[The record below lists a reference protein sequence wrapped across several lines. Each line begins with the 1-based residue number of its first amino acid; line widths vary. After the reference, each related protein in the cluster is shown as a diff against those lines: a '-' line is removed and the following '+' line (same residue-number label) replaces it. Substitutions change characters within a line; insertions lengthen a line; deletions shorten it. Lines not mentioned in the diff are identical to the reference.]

1 MMCPVPKLYVMR
13 EGNDVIRGIRK
24 MTEVKNAVASGSAS
38 FKKRMQLISVL
49 HEYGE
54 TAYHLPVSFAL
65 TGIDVRDR
73 ASSQDAYIRASNNP
87 IIAAEC
93 LLSEKTG
100 REGKEPSPYT
110 GFIGDTVLRKLGYSL
125 VDGSILGL
133 ALVIGTPANEGSA
146 AGICR
151 ELQEK
156 YMLTFLAG
164 GVVPALQQ
172 SGVKLGLEYRLIPL
186 GSTGAHGVH
195 FTDIIA
201 RVAMMFGGVT
211 PGDISR
217 LLKYAAE
224 RAKAIVIVFPGLSD
238 EEIALVDAMRGLGFP
253 IVSLGPYMS
262 DAWITATP
270 EEAVRRGMEAKGI
283 RVTVTAIPIP
293 MGCSPAF
300 EGKSIRKE
308 EMYVEF
314 GGGRST
320 AFELLTMRNAGE
332 IQDGQ
337 VTVIG
342 PEIDAMK
349 EGSANP
355 LGIIVEVAGRSMKK
369 DYEPVLERR
378 IHNFVNYGEGSW
390 HVAQRDLIWVRIS
403 KEAVAKGVK
412 ITHIGKLL
420 ASKFRM
426 DFPQLLDAVAVTLIT
441 DERKVLAAR
450 KDADAVYEERDARIK
465 GMRDEDVNTYYS
477 CTLCQTFAPNHVC
490 VITPERPALCGA
502 ISWLDGKIA
511 YEISP
516 AGANQPVEKGTL
528 LNAQNGEFDGVNR
541 FVKKA
546 SHGEIDRCSLY
557 SVMEYPMTCCG
568 CFECIALMLPEV
580 NGIMV
585 VNREFKGVTPSGM
598 TFSTLAGTIG
608 GGAQTPGF
616 AGISKNYILSD
627 RFLQGDG
634 GIERLV
640 WIPLQL
646 KDEIKDRLQKKLIG
660 QGHPDLFEKIAD
672 ETKATTIEELTAFLE
687 RVRHPSLTMKPLV

>member
-1 MMCPVPKLYVMR
+1 MT
-13 EGNDVIRGIRK
+13 DVELAKKTG
-24 MTEVKNAVASGSAS
+24 EDLLKNRIARIQNTFSY
-38 FKKRMQLISVL
+38 
-49 HEYGE
+49 EE

-65 TGIDVRDR
+65 TGIAVHDR
-73 ASSQDAYIRASNNP
+73 ATALDVFARMNNNP
-87 IIAAEC
+87 LIASEC
-93 LLSEKTG
+93 LLAEKTATVG
-100 REGKEPSPYT
+100 REPAPYT
-110 GFIGDTVLRKLGYSL
+110 GFVGDTVIRKLGYSL

-133 ALVIGTPANEGSA
+133 ALVVGIPESTDSA
-146 AGICR
+146 AAICR

-156 YMLTFLAG
+156 YMLTFLSG
-164 GVVPALQQ
+164 GVIPALLQG
-172 SGVKLGLEYRLIPL
+172 GVKLGLEYRLVPL
-186 GSTGAHGVH
+186 GSTPSYGVH
-195 FTDIIA
+195 FVDIIA

-211 PGDISR
+211 PGDAAR

-224 RAKAIVIVFPGLSD
+224 RAKAIVIVFPGLSPED
-238 EEIALVDAMRGLGFP
+238 IAFVDAMRVLDFP
-253 IVSLGPYMS
+253 ILSLGDYEGG
-262 DAWITATP
+262 AWIPATSND
-270 EEAVRRGMEAKGI
+270 VVKKGMEKKGI
-283 RVTVTAIPIP
+283 RVNVTAIPIP

-308 EMYVEF
+308 EMYAEF
-314 GGGRST
+314 GGGRAP
-320 AFELLTMRNAGE
+320 AFELLRMRNPDE
-332 IQDGQ
+332 ITDGK

-342 PEIDAMK
+342 PEIGSMK
-349 EGSANP
+349 EGTANP
-355 LGIIVEVAGRSMKK
+355 LGIIIEVSGKMMKK

-412 ITHIGKLL
+412 IEHIGKLL

-426 DFPQLLDAVAVTLIT
+426 DFPQILDAVAVTLIT
-441 DERKVLAAR
+441 DKDKVLAA
-450 KDADAVYEERDARIK
+450 KKEAEKVYDERDARIR
-465 GMRDEDVNTYYS
+465 GMKDSEVNTYYS

-511 YEISP
+511 FEISP
-516 AGANQPVEKGTL
+516 AGANQPIEKGSVI
-528 LNAQNGEFDGVNR
+528 NAQNGEFDGVNR

-640 WIPLQL
+640 WLPAQV
-646 KDEIKDRLQKKLIG
+646 KDELKPRLIPVLKER
-660 QGHPDLFEKIAD
+660 GHADLFDKIAD
-672 ETKATTIEELTAFLE
+672 ETNATTIEELTVFLQK
-687 RVRHPSLTMKPLV
+687 VDHPALAMKPLV

>member
-1 MMCPVPKLYVMR
+1 M
-13 EGNDVIRGIRK
+13 RGISAMIYVR
-24 MTEVKNAVASGSAS
+24 TAVTSGEERLKNRILSISTPRASD
-38 FKKRMQLISVL
+38 
-49 HEYGE
+49 E
-54 TAYHLPVSFAL
+54 TAYHLPISYAL
-65 TGIDVRDR
+65 TGIAVHDP
-73 ASSQDAYIRASNNP
+73 ASAQDAYARAGNNP

-93 LLSEKTG
+93 ILSEKTAI
-100 REGKEPSPYT
+100 EGKEPAPYT

-133 ALVIGTPANEGSA
+133 ALVIGTPSSPGSA

-164 GVVPALQQ
+164 GVVPALRQ

-186 GSTGAHGVH
+186 GSTGSYGVH
-195 FTDIIA
+195 FIDIIA

-238 EEIALVDAMRGLGFP
+238 EEIALVDAVRALGFP
-253 IVSLGPYMS
+253 IVSLGPYIS

-293 MGCSPAF
+293 MACSPAF

-314 GGGRST
+314 GGGRSP
-320 AFELLTMRNAGE
+320 AFELLKMRGTGE
-332 IQDGQ
+332 IKDGQ
-337 VTVIG
+337 ITVIG
-342 PEIDAMK
+342 PEIDTMK

-355 LGIIVEVAGRSMKK
+355 LGIIIEVAGKSMKK
-369 DYEPVLERR
+369 DYEPGLERR

-412 ITHIGKLL
+412 IVHLGKLL

-441 DERKVLAAR
+441 DEKKVLAA
-450 KDADAVYEERDARIK
+450 KDEAEKVYDERDARIK
-465 GMRDEDVNTYYS
+465 GMSDGDVDTYYS

-511 YEISP
+511 FEISP
-516 AGANQPVEKGTL
+516 SGANQPVEKGAL
-528 LNAQNGEFDGVNR
+528 INAQNGEYEGVNR
-541 FVKKA
+541 FVRKA
-546 SHGEIDRCSLY
+546 SHGEVDRCSLY

-627 RFLQGDG
+627 RFLQGEG
-634 GIERLV
+634 GVERLV
-640 WIPLQL
+640 WMPLQL
-646 KDEIKDRLQKKLIG
+646 KDELKIRLQKKLSE
-660 QGHPDLFEKIAD
+660 QGHADFFEKIAD
-672 ETKATTIEELTAFLE
+672 ETKAVTIEELVTYLTS
-687 RVRHPSLTMKPLV
+687 VNHPALNMKPLV